1 MNLVR
6 AARRIDRQAV
16 TAAPAPARH
25 FSSLIAAIA
34 VVATT
39 ALSIGC
45 RGADTRASDSLAP
58 SGRAAAATAD
68 SPAKQDS
75 AAPVGAAGDSA
86 ARVKAAC
93 VSEGTWQTCS
103 VEKRLTDAGFV
114 PQKQSVPAAN
124 LFPVKGAEYALGP
137 ARLHV
142 YLFPSAQER
151 AAAVAGIDTVA
162 ITRPGTPAQW
172 SGPAWLITSNNLVA
186 VLVSDNGRLVERVQL
201 ALTAG
206 LPSAAH

>member
-1 MNLVR
+1 M
-6 AARRIDRQAV
+6 
-16 TAAPAPARH
+16 
-25 FSSLIAAIA
+25 
-34 VVATT
+34 
-39 ALSIGC
+39 
-45 RGADTRASDSLAP
+45 
-58 SGRAAAATAD
+58 AAAAD
-68 SPAKQDS
+68 STVLA
-75 AAPVGAAGDSA
+75 
-86 ARVKAAC
+86 KAAC
-93 VSEGTWQTCS
+93 VSEGAWQTCS

-124 LFPVKGAEYALGP
+124 LFPVEGAEYALGP

-142 YLFPSAQER
+142 YLFPSAKER
-151 AAAVAGIDTVA
+151 ATAVAGIDTVA
-162 ITRPGTPAQW
+162 ITRRGTPAQW